1 MARCR
6 LFLCDDMDNLI
17 ELTDDLFDI
26 GWRLKAVNPDY
37 FVVFNVTKKRF
48 EVHNRSLCKHSLA
61 FVVPYDELDC
71 RTVDYALKT
80 RAENADKLLGE
91 LEKHNEQK
99 RHDDV
104 TAAVETVAE
113 KMSRLSR
120 SEK

>member
-37 FVVFNVTKKRF
+37 IVVFNMTKKRF
-48 EVHNRSLCKHSLA
+48 EVHNKSLCKHSLA

-71 RTVDYALKT
+71 RTVEYALKT
-80 RAENADKLLGE
+80 RVENVEKLLCE
-91 LEKHNEQK
+91 LETYNKQK
-99 RHDDV
+99 QQSDV
-104 TAAVETVAE
+104 AAAAQTVAE
-113 KMSRLSR
+113 DISRLSR